1 MLGGERQYRARAQSY
16 SSRNT
21 TRAALLG
28 PGMGMRLLPGLASP
42 HAAAAVEAPLSSWQ
56 HQRVRH
62 GPAPGNELWMPAEET
77 FTGVAVQ

>member
-1 MLGGERQYRARAQSY
+1 MLGGERQYGARARSY

-42 HAAAAVEAPLSSWQ
+42 HAAAAADAQLSSWQ
-56 HQRVRH
+56 HQRVRQ
-62 GPAPGNELWMPAEET
+62 GPAPGNELWTPTEEN